1 MLKMKAQKKIKPNR
15 TPQEAIAIGF
25 WEAFGTWSPNTPAIM
40 AKAALM
46 ALDREG
52 YKVIIRGT

>member
-1 MLKMKAQKKIKPNR
+1 MNAQKKIKPNR
-15 TPQEAIAIGF
+15 TSQEAIAIGF